1 MLFPLEKKNL
11 KVVIDVW
18 WLCTCVYKATHVTYG
33 YGDSMYLMN
42 LLWQCSFRFSE
53 YFVKVSLQKAVTL
66 SLHLHVTILLLVIFS
81 HTCCSFLLD
90 FVTVQIL
97 WSIQPWH
104 DFSPVLF
111 LSLWML

>member
-42 LLWQCSFRFSE
+42 LFWQCSFRF
-53 YFVKVSLQKAVTL
+53 
-66 SLHLHVTILLLVIFS
+66 
-81 HTCCSFLLD
+81 
-90 FVTVQIL
+90 
-97 WSIQPWH
+97 
-104 DFSPVLF
+104 
-111 LSLWML
+111 